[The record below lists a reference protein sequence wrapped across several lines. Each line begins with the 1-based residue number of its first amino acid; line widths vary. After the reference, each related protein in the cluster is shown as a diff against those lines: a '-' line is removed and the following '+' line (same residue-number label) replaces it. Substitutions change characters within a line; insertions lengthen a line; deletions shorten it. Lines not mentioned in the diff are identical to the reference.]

1 MNMHIGLTQQNEK
14 LEFVGRADSQVVTNV
29 VCFRSQPDPLGI
41 VLRFGKLDFA
51 EGSAPQTTPSFRT
64 SAHAGVG
71 ISIEFQTAYRHTVS
85 SSLPFS
91 GVYPREVVLL
101 FGRLP
106 RQCALL
112 YRNDRKF
119 DGPPNSNLPRR
130 WVDLI
135 SPAAHIRSFY
145 IPHSALYIF

>member
-1 MNMHIGLTQQNEK
+1 MNMHLGLTQQNEK

-106 RQCALL
+106 RQCAHWLAMT
-112 YRNDRKF
+112 RS
-119 DGPPNSNLPRR
+119 DGTPNSNSSRQYVAVAR
-130 WVDLI
+130 
-135 SPAAHIRSFY
+135 IRSFY